1 MAGDKL
7 AGDKLKIVYLTS
19 ESYIDH
25 SYTVVQ
31 ELEKHVDLKIFLQA
45 KEATI
50 EIDKWCKK
58 FEAEFA
64 ERKRFRNPLSF
75 ISEIFFLL
83 KIRKMKPDVV
93 WFNTMTVY
101 QALLADL
108 ILKKFL
114 VVLHDVDLHPE
125 SKDRHGLFSVKMTM
139 KLALKKI
146 CTASKAQA
154 EIFKLQH
161 DFYPPV
167 FQLPVINYYKE
178 TGDEAP
184 KKPSDKVRFFFF
196 GSVERYKGI
205 EMLLDA
211 AELLEKKGFKFELNI
226 YGRIKYDEELIVDRI
241 RNLINVSI
249 HNEFI
254 DYRKI
259 HAVYVNNDV
268 LILPYRQV
276 TQCGPLLIGYS
287 EGVPSVCSD
296 LAGFREYVTDGIDG
310 VIFDNTASGLAAKME
325 EIINDPG
332 IIKRLSQGIEENVMK
347 KFSMGALAN
356 EYIDNFKKC
365 KKA

>member
-1 MAGDKL
+1 MAGKN
-7 AGDKLKIVYLTS
+7 LKIVYLTS

-31 ELEKHVDLKIFLQA
+31 ELQKHLDLKIFLQA
-45 KEATI
+45 REATI

-58 FEAEFA
+58 FGAEFV
-64 ERKRFRNPLSF
+64 ERKRFRNPFSF
-75 ISEIFFLL
+75 ISEINFLF

-139 KLALKKI
+139 KLAFKKI
-146 CTASKAQA
+146 CTASKTQA
-154 EIFKLQH
+154 EIFNQQH
-161 DFYPPV
+161 GIYPPV

-178 TGDEAP
+178 SGDISE
-184 KKPSDKVRFFFF
+184 KKLPNSVRFFFF
-196 GSVERYKGI
+196 GSVEKYKGI
-205 EMLLDA
+205 EILLDA
-211 AELLEKKGFKFELNI
+211 AELLEKKGLKFELNI
-226 YGRIKYDEELIVDRI
+226 YGRIKYDKEIIIDRI
-241 RNLINVSI
+241 RNLVNVSI

-259 HAVYVNNDV
+259 HSVYINNDV

-287 EGVPSVCSD
+287 EGVPAICSN

-310 VIFDNTASGLAAKME
+310 MIFDNTAAGLAAKME
-325 EIINDPG
+325 NIINNPEIIKMLSNG
-332 IIKRLSQGIEENVMK
+332 IQENAMKR
-347 KFSMGALAN
+347 FSMQALAG
-356 EYIDNFKKC
+356 EYIENFRKC
-365 KKA
+365 VKA